1 VKDQE
6 FWIPFMVSLFAGA
19 VFGAWLGYGLA
30 NRTAHNSAIELDC
43 AHYDMK
49 TGEFKWGQPQ

>member
-1 VKDQE
+1 MRDQE

-30 NRTAHNSAIELDC
+30 SRNAHNSAIELDC

-49 TGEFKWGQPQ
+49 TGEFKWGQP